1 MIFGRVFVGLKFDL
15 SVHLNNHTAMKHLL
29 TAIAFCAAAVL
40 SAQTRVK
47 ITNVTITEKDQV
59 TQGMDVTLDP
69 SGQLNQAEGADRA
82 MIFDQGD
89 VKVKLWCKISTHNS
103 KRSSLKDSAVNMIY
117 EIDMKAG
124 KDKDNKR
131 LEKIFY
137 MDQSRTTSITQK
149 FTFKEGITMRVITL
163 KFDAEIQ

>member
-1 MIFGRVFVGLKFDL
+1 MFVGLKFDL
-15 SVHLNNHTAMKHLL
+15 SVHLSNHTAMKYLL
-29 TAIAFCAAAVL
+29 TATALCAAAVL

-82 MIFDQGD
+82 LIFDQGD

-137 MDQSRTTSITQK
+137 MDQSRTTTITQK
-149 FTFKEGITMRVITL
+149 FTFKEGITMRVISL
-163 KFDAEIQ
+163 KFDAEIK

>member
-1 MIFGRVFVGLKFDL
+1 MHKPFHMKNLL
-15 SVHLNNHTAMKHLL
+15 CMLALCTA
-29 TAIAFCAAAVL
+29 TVL

-47 ITNVTITEKDQV
+47 ITNVTIAEKER
-59 TQGMDVTLDP
+59 TANGMDVTLDP

-82 MIFDQGD
+82 VIFNEGD
-89 VKVKLWCKISTHNS
+89 VQVKLWCKISTHNS

-131 LEKIFY
+131 LEKVFY
-137 MDQSRTTSITQK
+137 LDQSRTTTITQK
-149 FTFKEGITMRVITL
+149 FTFKEGITMRLITL

>member
-1 MIFGRVFVGLKFDL
+1 MNFGRVFVGLKFDL
-15 SVHLNNHTAMKHLL
+15 SDHLHNNQAMRTLL
-29 TAIAFCAAAVL
+29 SAAAL
-40 SAQTRVK
+40 CAITLLNAQTRVK
-47 ITNVTITEKDQV
+47 ISNVSITEKDRSS
-59 TQGMDVTLDP
+59 QGMEVTLDP
-69 SGQLNQAEGADRA
+69 SGQLNKAEGADRA
-82 MIFDQGD
+82 VIFNEGD
-89 VKVKLWCKISTHNS
+89 VQVKLWCKISTHNS

-137 MDQSRTTSITQK
+137 LDQSRTTTITQK
-149 FTFKEGITMRVITL
+149 FTFKEGITMRLITL